1 MLLNIPHV
9 QRQLASYLSRELSE
23 ELGSTVEIGNIEVGL
38 FNRIMLENLQLYD
51 QEDTEMLQVARMAA
65 RFDILPLFQGKISI
79 NNIQLYGFDA
89 FLRKEDLDS
98 APNFQFL
105 LDAFAK
111 KETTQQENNLNLRIN
126 SVLLRRGNISYDLQ
140 SADSTPG

>member
-1 MLLNIPHV
+1 M
-9 QRQLASYLSRELSE
+9 
-23 ELGSTVEIGNIEVGL
+23 EVGL

-51 QEDTEMLQVARMAA
+51 QEDTEMLQVARMAV

-105 LDAFAK
+105 LDALAK
-111 KETTQQENNLNLRIN
+111 KDTKRVVAEHT
-126 SVLLRRGNISYDLQ
+126 VC
-140 SADSTPG
+140 STAIWHQCK